1 MRAGKPDEAIAYYQ
15 KGLAQRQP
23 ESRHYLSLAAAYVAW
38 GDEEAAS
45 MALAHFLQENPDHRN
60 ARCYYAELLRR
71 LGKIDEARLQFERT
85 IADLQ
90 QETKSDVA
98 QLVHCHG
105 RLMELAEAEED
116 DYQVHLHRGI
126 GMYRLAQG
134 SRKTP
139 AEDDQLT
146 AEGLL
151 FKAAGELT
159 AARALRPQEARPS
172 WYLYSVWRGLAQTRL
187 ADGCLRAA
195 REAAP
200 FTFLT
205 PAEHRS
211 LELAVA
217 ASTLIPRPGT

>member
-1 MRAGKPDEAIAYYQ
+1 MHAGNAEEAIAYYQ

-23 ESRHYLSLAAAYVAW
+23 ESRHYLSLAAAYVAK
-38 GDEEAAS
+38 GDLEAAS
-45 MALAHFLQENPDHRN
+45 MALARYLQHNPDHRN
-60 ARCYYAELLRR
+60 ARCYHAELLRR
-71 LGKIDEARLQFERT
+71 LGKIGQARLQFERT

-105 RLMELAEAEED
+105 RLMELAEIEED

-126 GMYRLAQG
+126 GMYWLAHG
-134 SRKTP
+134 SQKMP
-139 AEDDQLT
+139 AEDDPLT

-151 FKAAGELT
+151 FKAVGELT
-159 AARALRPQEARPS
+159 AAGALRPQEARPC

-205 PAEHRS
+205 PAEQRS
-211 LELAVA
+211 LELAVTA
-217 ASTLIPRPGT
+217 PMPALRPGT